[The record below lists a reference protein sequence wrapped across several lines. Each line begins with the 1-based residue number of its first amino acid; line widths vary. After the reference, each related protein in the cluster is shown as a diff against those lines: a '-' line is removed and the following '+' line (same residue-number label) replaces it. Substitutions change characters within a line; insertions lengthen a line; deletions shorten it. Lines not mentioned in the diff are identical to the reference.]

1 MPAPSELA
9 IATKA
14 VERLTKE
21 ERYYQSELVR
31 QQERVQKLEEEIK
44 KGGADLD
51 PNAEF
56 ILRQEK
62 QAADETVAIFT
73 PLKERTEAAVT
84 KLEEQLAMSE
94 SSGSAADDEL
104 TAAREA
110 LKKGQ
115 QAVQKDKEES

>member
-14 VERLTKE
+14 VERLAKE
-21 ERYYQSELVR
+21 ERYYQSEQVR

-56 ILRQEK
+56 ILRQE
-62 QAADETVAIFT
+62 VGFAIPPAT
-73 PLKERTEAAVT
+73 RH
-84 KLEEQLAMSE
+84 
-94 SSGSAADDEL
+94 
-104 TAAREA
+104 ARRPRANEITSLHRNKRFRRRSPSLSRSRNA
-110 LKKGQ
+110 Q
-115 QAVQKDKEES
+115 RPR

>member
-56 ILRQEK
+56 ILRQEVSCVDTHHSAL
-62 QAADETVAIFT
+62 QIA
-73 PLKERTEAAVT
+73 P
-84 KLEEQLAMSE
+84 EE
-94 SSGSAADDEL
+94 G
-104 TAAREA
+104 
-110 LKKGQ
+110 GQ
-115 QAVQKDKEES
+115 GI